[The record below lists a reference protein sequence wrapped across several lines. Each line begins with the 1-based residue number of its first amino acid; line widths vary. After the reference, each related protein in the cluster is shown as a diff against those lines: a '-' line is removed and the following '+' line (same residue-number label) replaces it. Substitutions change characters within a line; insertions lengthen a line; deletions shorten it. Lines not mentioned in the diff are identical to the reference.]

1 MRQPTRVESGSGE
14 GYGAAVPDVPGLDIA
29 SSAALRDQ
37 LKALIIQCCQIEN
50 VTPAEVGDDAVLF
63 GTEPLNL
70 SSLDAVEIAVALE
83 YRFGVELK
91 NASSLREHFRSVTA
105 MAEYLQRT
113 ADPAKLKAAMAA
125 SPAA

>member
-1 MRQPTRVESGSGE
+1 
-14 GYGAAVPDVPGLDIA
+14 VPDVSRLDTA
-29 SSAALRDQ
+29 AAAALKSQ

-50 VTPAEVGDDAVLF
+50 VKPAEVLDDAVLF

-91 NASSLREHFRSVTA
+91 NASSLREHFRSVSA
-105 MAEYLQRT
+105 MADYLERT
-113 ADPAKLKAAMAA
+113 ADPAKLAAAIAA
-125 SPAA
+125 GPVA